1 MVNRIVLV
9 GRLTRDPQVRRT
21 TSDIPVATLTVAVD
35 DRMKDVNGQKQTL
48 FIDVVVWN
56 NQADNVGKYL
66 RKGSLVGVD
75 GRLRQ
80 RQYDRR
86 DGSKATVFEVWA
98 DSVQFLEPKDATR
111 ETNTEEINQVVEDR
125 NPVDGDHLDSLD
137 VTDDDL
143 PFQKGSKRIMPYKKI
158 RQHKKV
164 CYFTKN
170 KIDCIDYKDVEL
182 LKKFITPTGKI
193 ASRHSTGTSAKY
205 QRELATAI
213 KNARIMALLPFKQD

>member
-35 DRMKDVNGQKQTL
+35 DRMKDANGQKQTL

-98 DSVQFLEPKDATR
+98 DSVQFLEPKDSTR
-111 ETNTEEINQVVEDR
+111 EANSEEINQVVEER
-125 NPVDGDHLDSLD
+125 EPVDGDHLDSLD

-143 PFQKGSKRIMPYKKI
+143 PF
-158 RQHKKV
+158 
-164 CYFTKN
+164 
-170 KIDCIDYKDVEL
+170 
-182 LKKFITPTGKI
+182 
-193 ASRHSTGTSAKY
+193 
-205 QRELATAI
+205 
-213 KNARIMALLPFKQD
+213 